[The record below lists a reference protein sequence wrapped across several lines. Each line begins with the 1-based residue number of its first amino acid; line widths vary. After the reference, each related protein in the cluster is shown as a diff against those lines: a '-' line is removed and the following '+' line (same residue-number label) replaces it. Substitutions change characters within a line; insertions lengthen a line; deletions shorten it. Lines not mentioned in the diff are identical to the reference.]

1 MTLYK
6 WEPAKLYTPY
16 PGVRRRVRNPYPYI
30 KLNFSV
36 PVSLPYLNSKSNFS
50 PYSFLTSGSKISPYP
65 SPYPYFI
72 LKYFLSSVPVP
83 VPVLFPYPF
92 RTLIL
97 YHFFPCAVFQDIDIL
112 SVYFLSKFRTRT
124 PIFFFSPYPYPYPKF
139 RWFRLRTVS
148 VPIIPN
154 LPVLRTN
161 SVRTLGTEDGKCTES
176 VSLLRGM
183 VLTRFMP

>member
-1 MTLYK
+1 MVKIENL
-6 WEPAKLYTPY
+6 
-16 PGVRRRVRNPYPYI
+16 RVGFWFGTIPRSTETGTESVPVLQI
-30 KLNFSV
+30 KNFSV
-36 PVSLPYLNSKSNFS
+36 PVSVPYLNSKSNFS

-97 YHFFPCAVFQDIDIL
+97 YHFSPCAVFQDIDIL

-124 PIFFFSPYPYPYPKF
+124 PIYFSA
-139 RWFRLRTVS
+139 RTRTRTRTRTQNSDDSVS
-148 VPIIPN
+148 VLFFTI
-154 LPVLRTN
+154 
-161 SVRTLGTEDGKCTES
+161 
-176 VSLLRGM
+176 
-183 VLTRFMP
+183 